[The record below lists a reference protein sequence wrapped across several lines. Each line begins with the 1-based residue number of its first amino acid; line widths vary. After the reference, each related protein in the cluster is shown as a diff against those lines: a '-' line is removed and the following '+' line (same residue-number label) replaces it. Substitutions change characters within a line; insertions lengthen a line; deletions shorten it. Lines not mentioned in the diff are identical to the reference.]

1 MKKSINIPDHI
12 FLRIQKLDGQ
22 SFTDKILGLVRL
34 GLKKLNEE
42 PEQKKPIEQIED
54 DLFLGIFTNHEEPDD
69 FTLHWLS
76 K

>member
-12 FLRIQKLDGQ
+12 FKRIQKLDGQ
-22 SFTDKILGLVRL
+22 SFSGKILGLVKI

-42 PEQKKPIEQIED
+42 NKPPEEPIED
-54 DLFLGIFTNHEEPDD
+54 DLFLGIYTNHEEPDD